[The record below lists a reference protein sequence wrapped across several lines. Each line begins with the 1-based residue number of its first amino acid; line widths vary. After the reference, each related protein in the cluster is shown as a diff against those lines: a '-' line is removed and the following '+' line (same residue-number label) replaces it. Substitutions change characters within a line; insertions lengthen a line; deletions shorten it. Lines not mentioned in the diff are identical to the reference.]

1 MFAGDSAAIGASEA
15 TMATAVQIRE
25 LSKTFGAARAVDKVS
40 LSVQAGEMVA
50 LLGASG
56 SGKSTLL
63 RHIAG
68 LHRADAGSGEIAV
81 FSQAVQ
87 ANGRLSKD
95 VRAVRSQ
102 IGVVFQQFNLVD
114 RSSVL
119 INVLAGLLHQV
130 PGWRSMLQHF
140 TPEERKRALRALD
153 QVGIAEHAYKR
164 ASQLSGGQQQRAAI
178 ARALVQGARLL
189 LADEPIASLDPESA
203 RRVMELL
210 AAINRDHGV
219 TVIVSLHQVDFAL
232 KYCPRTVA
240 LRAGKVIYDGASVA
254 LTSSR
259 LRELYGTDSDLVVG
273 HLNDPAATDVNA
285 PTSAID
291 ARLKGASAPSLA
303 AA

>member
-1 MFAGDSAAIGASEA
+1 MKHP
-15 TMATAVQIRE
+15 AVDILH
-25 LSKTFGAARAVDKVS
+25 LSKTFGECLALNRVS
-40 LSVQAGEMVA
+40 LTVQAGEMVA

-68 LHRADAGSGEIAV
+68 LQQGDRESGPV
-81 FSQAVQ
+81 SVLGRQVQ
-87 ANGRLSKD
+87 ASGRLAPN
-95 VRAVRSQ
+95 VREVRSG
-102 IGVVFQQFNLVD
+102 IGVVFQQFNLVE

-119 INVLAGLLHQV
+119 INVLAGLLHRT
-130 PGWRSMLQHF
+130 PGWRTMLQFF
-140 TPEERKRALRALD
+140 TPQERKLALRALE
-153 QVGIAEHAYKR
+153 QVGIAEQAYKR

-178 ARALVQGARLL
+178 ARALVQGAQLL

-210 AAINRDHGV
+210 ALVNQAHGV
-219 TVIVSLHQVDFAL
+219 TVLVSLHQVDFAL

-240 LRAGKVIYDGASVA
+240 LRAGMVVYDGPSDA

-273 HLNDPAATDVNA
+273 HRNDPAEQPSGFEA
-285 PTSAID
+285 PEA
-291 ARLKGASAPSLA
+291 LASA
-303 AA
+303 